1 MFHRWRPRVRRWGRS
16 SVRSVS
22 TSQHSSKVGT
32 CNRIVRESYRVTY
45 SPLVA
50 IEPVIKD
57 VRCKSNRKVISVT
70 TFRLQPEDVDLPR
83 GRACALCHHGEP
95 RPQPQ
100 PPDDAPALPL
110 AHQTGK
116 AETWKLYFEN
126 INISRQMTFYRGSI
140 RNLNPLISPAGGGH
154 PEGRH
159 ARLGRRG
166 RGQDHQVSKAPPTT
180 MIFLPPKKYPN

>member
-83 GRACALCHHGEP
+83 GRACALRHHGEP

-116 AETWKLYFEN
+116 AKTWKLFFEN
-126 INISRQMTFYRGSI
+126 ILHKSHLSSLQAAGIQRGAMHAWDGEI
-140 RNLNPLISPAGGGH
+140 AGKIT
-154 PEGRH
+154 R
-159 ARLGRRG
+159 
-166 RGQDHQVSKAPPTT
+166 
-180 MIFLPPKKYPN
+180 